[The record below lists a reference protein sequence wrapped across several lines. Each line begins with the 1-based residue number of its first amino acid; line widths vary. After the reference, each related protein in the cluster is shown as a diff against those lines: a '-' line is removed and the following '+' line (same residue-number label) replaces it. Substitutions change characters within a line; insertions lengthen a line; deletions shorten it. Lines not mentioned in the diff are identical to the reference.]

1 MNTMTARSVLTVSV
15 NAPCRGKDKIDIT
28 TEKRIK
34 KMADQKAV
42 KI

>member
-1 MNTMTARSVLTVSV
+1 MNTMTARSDLTVSV
-15 NAPCRGKDKIDIT
+15 NAPCRGNDKIVIS

-34 KMADQKAV
+34 KMPIQKAV